1 VGEQFTDLR
10 EGSLAGGGFDLAL
23 HHKSGELEEEL
34 EGGTGATEDAWGIFH
49 DQQVAPGQA

>member
-34 EGGTGATEDAWGIFH
+34 EGGTGATEDAWGVFH
-49 DQQVAPGQA
+49 DQHVAPGQA